1 MPDDIASLRRI
12 LKNCR
17 TIAVVGLSADWN
29 RPSNFAAKYMQQHG
43 LNYRVINDIVGAAEG
58 AKAEFQ
64 RRVAAPYED
73 KKILQNGDV
82 YVGKET
88 NGGV

>member
-1 MPDDIASLRRI
+1 MPYVTQDRR
-12 LKNCR
+12 L
-17 TIAVVGLSADWN
+17 ALHQG
-29 RPSNFAAKYMQQHG
+29 SNIEGPGELNYLITRLFHKYMQQHG

-58 AKAEFQ
+58 AKAEFH